1 MIKMHWKQIAKINKA
16 IDMGLYTF
24 AAEDLSTIIKKKEV
38 IPKKTGALEASQ
50 TVIPEGN
57 HSIRLLYTEPYA
69 KKLYENEE
77 GLTIHKAGEPDDRY
91 AKNRNKFARD
101 HWLEEII
108 FDPKNA
114 SKLATCI
121 RVYLNGVF
129 PEKEKADKQV
139 QVEAPKPV
147 EKPVEKPAAK
157 PSWQEQMAKARA
169 EAFEDGIPGLVRAKP
184 SGGPARPSGGPMVRP
199 AGPRPKPKN

>member
-1 MIKMHWKQIAKINKA
+1 MIKLHWKQIAKINKA

-77 GLTIHKAGEPDDRY
+77 GLTIHKAGEPDDR
-91 AKNRNKFARD
+91 
-101 HWLEEII
+101 
-108 FDPKNA
+108 DPKNA

-129 PEKEKADKQV
+129 PEKEKADKQA

-184 SGGPARPSGGPMVRP
+184 SGAPRPSGGPMVRP